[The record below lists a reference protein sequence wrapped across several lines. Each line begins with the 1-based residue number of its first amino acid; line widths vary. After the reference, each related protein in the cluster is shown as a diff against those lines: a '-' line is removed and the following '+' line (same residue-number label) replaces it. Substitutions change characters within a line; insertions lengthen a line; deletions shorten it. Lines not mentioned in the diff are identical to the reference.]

1 MIKEMSFLK
10 KFGELIIF
18 GLIAGVVIAGC
29 GGGGSSSSMGLTQS
43 YTSSAGAGDVMQ
55 FNVNTTNMTYSFHVV
70 ETSYA
75 ASSAIPAASAVL
87 PTESST
93 GILTGKNAVGS
104 YNVAASADGF
114 ILGGEVFPIQNGL
127 FVGHV
132 IIAPIGG
139 NLRKIPIFGVS
150 SPITTLAGLA
160 GTYNDQGFGCAG
172 RSGGDVT
179 GGSVQCASHTGT
191 IQVSSSGAFTTCR
204 DGNLGGASAPSCTT
218 IGGGTAA
225 STLTGQLYATATPGV
240 YDFKTT
246 ADGYHRGWVF
256 AFTASGQNVAVIDHD
271 DDYAPEFGHSIAVSQ
286 ASVISGQADGNYF
299 VKNDIGQRHLMAVT
313 GSNFT
318 DTIDAGITAS
328 GTLIYDNPWKGLVSY
343 QYNFGGASGVADIA
357 TVGAFTYTSNTYPY
371 LFGVGIKY

>member
-10 KFGELIIF
+10 KCGELLFF

-29 GGGGSSSSMGLTQS
+29 GGGGSSGSMGLTQS

-55 FNVNTTNMTYSFHVV
+55 FNVNTTNMTYSFNVV

-75 ASSAIPAASAVL
+75 ASSVIPAASAVS

-139 NLRKIPIFGVS
+139 NLRRIPIFGVS

-172 RSGGDVT
+172 RSGGDVEGT
-179 GGSVQCASHTGT
+179 IRCASHTGT
-191 IQVSSSGAFTTCR
+191 IQVTSSGAFTTCR
-204 DGNLGGASAPSCTT
+204 GGNLGASSPPTCTLQT
-218 IGGGTAA
+218 
-225 STLTGQLYATATPGV
+225 TGQLYATATPGV

-246 ADGYHRGWVF
+246 PDGYHRGWFF

-271 DDYAPEFGHSIAVSQ
+271 DDYTPEFGHSIALSQ
-286 ASVISGQADGNYF
+286 ATVISGQADGNYF
-299 VKNDIGQRHLMAVT
+299 VKNDIGERHLMAVT
-313 GSNFT
+313 GGTFT
-318 DTIDAGITAS
+318 DTNDAGMTAS
-328 GTLIYDNPWKGLVSY
+328 GTLTYNTPWTGLVSY
-343 QYNFGGASGVADIA
+343 QYNPSATAASGVADIA